1 MHLVRVLVVFVLLFG
16 VLSSASAAGA
26 YQEGDSGEEI
36 TAIQSRL
43 SSLGYNPGGAD
54 GDFGSLTTEAIKR
67 FQQDRGLEAD
77 GVVGADTYRALLGR
91 EIPASRDGSSATIR
105 RVIQSAS
112 RYIGV
117 PYVFGG
123 TTPDGFD
130 CSGFTRF
137 VYGQS
142 GIFLPRTADAQY
154 GVGQPVSYN
163 RLQAGDLVFFSTY
176 EEGVSH
182 SGIYLGNG
190 QFISATSSQGVAI
203 ASLGSGYWG
212 ARYIGARRVL

>member
-1 MHLVRVLVVFVLLFG
+1 MHLVRVLVVFVLLLG
-16 VLSSASAAGA
+16 VFSSASAAGA
-26 YQEGDSGEEI
+26 YREGDAGEDVA
-36 TAIQSRL
+36 AIQSRL
-43 SSLGYNPGGAD
+43 ASLGYNPGGSD
-54 GDFGSLTTEAIKR
+54 GDFGSLTTEAVKR

-77 GVVGADTYRALLGR
+77 GLVGADTYRALLGR
-91 EIPASRDGSSATIR
+91 EIPVSRDSSSATLR
-105 RVIQSAS
+105 RVIQSAT

-117 PYVFGG
+117 PYSFGG

-137 VYGQS
+137 VYAQS
-142 GIFLPRTADAQY
+142 GIYLPRAADEQY

-176 EEGVSH
+176 EDGVSH

-203 ASLGSGYWG
+203 ASLNSGYWG

>member
-1 MHLVRVLVVFVLLFG
+1 MVRVLVVFVLLFG
-16 VLSSASAAGA
+16 VFSSASAAGA
-26 YQEGDSGEEI
+26 YREGDSGEEI

-43 SSLGYNPGGAD
+43 ASLGYNPGGSD

-67 FQQDRGLEAD
+67 FQQDRGLETD

-91 EIPASRDGSSATIR
+91 EIPASRDGSSSTIR

-112 RYIGV
+112 RYLGV